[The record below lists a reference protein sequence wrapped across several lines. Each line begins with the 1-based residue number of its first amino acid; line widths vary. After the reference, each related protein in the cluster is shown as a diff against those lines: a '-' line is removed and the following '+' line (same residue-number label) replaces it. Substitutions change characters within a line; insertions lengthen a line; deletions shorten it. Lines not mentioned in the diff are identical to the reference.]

1 MNLNNCRL
9 SVFGQLA
16 HKFPELVNKDLSH
29 GFYVAH
35 RLDYSTS
42 GRLIFNNNMDNYF
55 QNERSNVKQI

>member
-1 MNLNNCRL
+1 MKLNYCRL

-16 HKFPELVNKDLSH
+16 HKFPELVSKDLSH

-42 GRLIFNNNMDNYF
+42 GKLNSLYVV
-55 QNERSNVKQI
+55 RS